1 MKGLLLAG
9 FLSSLSIGSFASGP
23 DNCRLVFD
31 RLVASMGNTG
41 IPKPVLQIVPNNYLI
56 AKTFPSGEVKV
67 GLKFVTN
74 CRLFGRDS
82 LNALAHVLSHELVH
96 YYRKHFWA
104 QGYGSAFADSDWG
117 KKIAEDE
124 GNRAFM
130 ELYETQADQ
139 LGMLYAVNA
148 GFNTMGVAPRL
159 LDSLYVW
166 FHPSTP
172 DLPGYPPL
180 AERKKTAELS
190 IQFISSLLPAF
201 ELAQMLQ
208 TTACLYSGDMQ
219 AYLLDFSGYAYEH
232 ILASDIRTPEMLNNI
247 ALVHILKSNRY
258 NPSVAA
264 TLKLPLVL
272 DGKSILYEIS
282 GTKGDLTGSGN
293 DRGPEKL
300 AAETKAALEN
310 LNEALKMDE
319 LYWPA
324 AVNKAVL
331 FLKTGKFGS
340 FDDLLSETTLSYAV
354 GKKLF
359 PEWYIAEL
367 TAVRNFLKEDKAEA
381 KKKFSEAAK
390 KGSPTAMDNLSLL
403 EGKVKSPEYRSSE
416 WNPDTSEIW
425 DGRFVGFSLRDF
437 SMDTDQ
443 MLVFHNRSGHIL
455 KQEYKGY
462 ILYELTP
469 KIGFC
474 PFKKVKFALAAHETQ
489 STSKGI
495 GKGSSLG
502 DIKAK
507 YGVPDYSERGTAYLF
522 SGYLRHRIIFRLNPE
537 TGKVIDWIYFSV
549 K

>member
-1 MKGLLLAG
+1 MKQLLLAV
-9 FLSSLSIGSFASGP
+9 FLSSLSISSFASGAE
-23 DNCRLVFD
+23 NCRSVFN
-31 RLVASMGNTG
+31 RLLASMENTG
-41 IPKPVLQIVPNNYLI
+41 IPKPVLQIVRNDYLI

-67 GLKFVTN
+67 GLKFVEN
-74 CRLFGRDS
+74 CRLFGKDS

-104 QGYGSAFADSDWG
+104 QGFGSAFADSDWG

-124 GNRAFM
+124 ANRAFM

-159 LDSLYVW
+159 LDSLFVW
-166 FHPSTP
+166 FHPSNP

-180 AERKKTAELS
+180 AERKKTAEIS
-190 IQFISSLLPAF
+190 VQFITSLLPAF
-201 ELAQMLQ
+201 EMAKMMQS
-208 TTACLYSGDMQ
+208 TACLYSGDIQ
-219 AYLLDFSGYAYEH
+219 AYLLDFCGYAYEH

-247 ALVHILKSNRY
+247 ALVHILKSNRH

-264 TLKLPLVL
+264 SLKLPLIL

-282 GTKGDLTGSGN
+282 GTKGDLSGPGN
-293 DRGPEKL
+293 DRGSDKL

-310 LNEALKMDE
+310 LDAALNIDE

-331 FLKTGKFGS
+331 FLKMGKFGS
-340 FDDLLSETTLSYAV
+340 FDDLLTEKTLTHAIE
-354 GKKLF
+354 KKLF
-359 PEWYIAEL
+359 PAWYIPEL
-367 TAVRNFLKEDKAEA
+367 TAVRNFLKEEKAEA
-381 KKKFSEAAK
+381 KKKFSEAVK
-390 KGSPTAMDNLSLL
+390 KGSPTATDNLSLL
-403 EGKVKSPEYRSSE
+403 EGKVKSPESRSSE

-425 DGRFVGFSLRDF
+425 NGRFVGFSLRDF
-437 SMDTDQ
+437 SMDTEQ

-455 KQEYKGY
+455 WQEYKGY
-462 ILYELTP
+462 MLYELTP

-474 PFKKVKFALAAHETQ
+474 PFKKVKFALAANSAQT
-489 STSKGI
+489 TSKGI
-495 GKGSSLG
+495 KKGSSLE
-502 DIKAK
+502 DIKAG
-507 YGVPDYSERGTAYLF
+507 YGIPDYSERGTSYLI
-522 SGYLRHRIIFRLNPE
+522 SGYMRHRLMFRLNPE
-537 TGKVIDWIYFSV
+537 TGKVVDWFYFSV

>member
-1 MKGLLLAG
+1 MKRLFAAGILLFIAV
-9 FLSSLSIGSFASGP
+9 LSRASRP
-23 DNCRLVFD
+23 ETCHLVFN
-31 RLVASMGNTG
+31 RLVAAMGNTG
-41 IPKPVLQIVPNNYLI
+41 IPKPVLQIVPNDYLI

-67 GLKFVTN
+67 GLKFVEN
-74 CRLFGRDS
+74 CRLFGKDS

-104 QGYGSAFADSDWG
+104 QGFGSAFADSDWG

-124 GNRAFM
+124 INRAFM

-190 IQFISSLLPAF
+190 VQFITSLLPAF
-201 ELAQMLQ
+201 EMAQMLQ
-208 TTACLYSGDMQ
+208 NTSCLYSGDMQ

-264 TLKLPLVL
+264 TLKLPLIL

-282 GTKGDLTGSGN
+282 GTKGDLSGPGKE
-293 DRGPEKL
+293 RGPENL

-310 LNEALKMDE
+310 LDEALRMDE

-324 AVNKAVL
+324 AVNKAAL
-331 FLKTGKFGS
+331 LLKTGKFGS
-340 FDDLLSETTLSYAV
+340 FDDLLSEKTLQYATE
-354 GKKLF
+354 KKLF
-359 PEWYIAEL
+359 PSWYIPEL
-367 TAVRNFLKEDKAEA
+367 TAVRNFLKEEKAEA

-390 KGSPTAMDNLSLL
+390 KGSPTAAENLSLL
-403 EGKVKSPEYRSSE
+403 EGKVKSPESRSSE

-425 DGRFVGFSLRDF
+425 NGRFVGFSLRDF
-437 SMDTDQ
+437 SMDTEQ

-455 KQEYKGY
+455 WQEYKGY

-474 PFKKVKFALAAHETQ
+474 PFKKVKFALASDHTQ

-495 GKGSSLG
+495 RKGSPLS
-502 DIKAK
+502 DIKAR
-507 YGVPDYSERGTAYLF
+507 YGVADYSERGTSYLI
-522 SGYLRHRIIFRLNPE
+522 SGYLRHRILFRLNPE
-537 TGKVIDWIYFSV
+537 TEKVIDWIYFSV